1 MPGKCIE
8 DFEVGDVSYSPARTV
23 TETDVVTYSWVSGDV
38 NPMHTD
44 AEFSARSPLGQRIAH
59 GTLGMSI
66 ATGLSARIGQLDGT
80 AIAALGVDE
89 WRFEKPIFLGDTIT
103 LRTTVV
109 EARVTSKP
117 DRGVLV
123 RRMDLLNQRGER
135 VQTGLMT
142 TMVRTRAGLAQ
153 ASAGG
158 PAPDSPASGAP
169 VPDSP
174 APGAP
179 APAHS

>member
-1 MPGKCIE
+1 VAGKTIDEFTVGEVALSPG
-8 DFEVGDVSYSPARTV
+8 RTV
-23 TETDVVTYSWVSGDV
+23 TETDIVTYSWVSGDT

-44 AEFSARSPLGQRIAH
+44 AVHAAKSPIGQRIAH
-59 GTLGMSI
+59 GTLVLSI

-89 WRFEKPIFLGDTIT
+89 WKFLKPVFINDTIY

-109 EARVTSKP
+109 EARVSSKP

-123 RRMDLLNQRGER
+123 RRMEILNQHGEV

-142 TMVRTRAGLAQ
+142 TMVARK
-153 ASAGG
+153 S
-158 PAPDSPASGAP
+158 DSPSKR
-169 VPDSP
+169 
-174 APGAP
+174 
-179 APAHS
+179 

>member
-1 MPGKCIE
+1 MPGKHIE
-8 DFEVGDVSYSPARTV
+8 EFTVGEVVLSPGRTV
-23 TETDVVTYSWVSGDV
+23 TETDVVTYSWVSGDT

-44 AEFSARSPLGQRIAH
+44 AVHAAKSPIGQRIAH
-59 GTLGMSI
+59 GTLVMSI

-89 WRFEKPIFLGDTIT
+89 WKFLKPVFINDTIY

-109 EARVTSKP
+109 EARVSSKP

-123 RRMDLLNQRGER
+123 RRMDVLNQHGEV

-142 TMVRTRAGLAQ
+142 TMVTRKTDT
-153 ASAGG
+153 SA
-158 PAPDSPASGAP
+158 D
-169 VPDSP
+169 
-174 APGAP
+174 
-179 APAHS
+179 

>member
-1 MPGKCIE
+1 MPGKHIE
-8 DFEVGDVSYSPARTV
+8 EFTVGQVVLSPGRTV
-23 TETDVVTYSWVSGDV
+23 TETDVVTYSWVSGDT

-44 AEFSARSPLGQRIAH
+44 AVHAAKSPIGQRIAH
-59 GTLGMSI
+59 GTLVMSI

-89 WRFEKPIFLGDTIT
+89 WKFLKPVFINDTIY

-109 EARVTSKP
+109 EARVSSKP

-123 RRMDLLNQRGER
+123 RRMDVLNQHGEV

-142 TMVRTRAGLAQ
+142 TMVTRKTDT
-153 ASAGG
+153 SA
-158 PAPDSPASGAP
+158 D
-169 VPDSP
+169 
-174 APGAP
+174 
-179 APAHS
+179 

>member
-1 MPGKCIE
+1 MAGKTIDEFTVGEVALSPG
-8 DFEVGDVSYSPARTV
+8 RTV
-23 TETDVVTYSWVSGDV
+23 TETDIVTYSWVSGDT

-44 AEFSARSPLGQRIAH
+44 AVHAAKSPIGQRIAH
-59 GTLGMSI
+59 GTLVLSI

-89 WRFEKPIFLGDTIT
+89 WKFLKPVFINDTIY

-109 EARVTSKP
+109 EARVSSKP

-123 RRMDLLNQRGER
+123 RRMEILNQHGEV

-142 TMVRTRAGLAQ
+142 TMVARK
-153 ASAGG
+153 SD
-158 PAPDSPASGAP
+158 APSKR
-169 VPDSP
+169 
-174 APGAP
+174 
-179 APAHS
+179 

>member
-1 MPGKCIE
+1 MTGKCIE
-8 DFEVGDVSYSPARTV
+8 DFEVGEVAVSPGRTV
-23 TETDVVTYSWVSGDV
+23 TETDVVTYSWVSGDT

-44 AEFSARSPLGQRIAH
+44 AEFSARSPMGQRIAH

-66 ATGLSARIGQLDGT
+66 VTGLSARLGQLDGT

-89 WRFEKPIFLGDTIT
+89 WRFEKPILLGDTVT

-109 EARVTSKP
+109 EARTTSKP

-142 TMVRTRAGLAQ
+142 TMVLTRAGLA
-153 ASAGG
+153 AKKAED
-158 PAPDSPASGAP
+158 AKNNDDSSEKAES
-169 VPDSP
+169 
-174 APGAP
+174 
-179 APAHS
+179 

>member
-1 MPGKCIE
+1 MTGKTIDEFAVGEVSVSPG
-8 DFEVGDVSYSPARTV
+8 RTV
-23 TETDVVTYSWVSGDV
+23 TETDVVAYAWVSGDS

-44 AEFSARSPLGQRIAH
+44 AVHATKSPIGQRIAH
-59 GTLGMSI
+59 GTLVMSI

-89 WRFEKPIFLGDTIT
+89 WKFLKPVLINDTIY

-109 EARVTSKP
+109 EARPSSKP

-123 RRMDLLNQRGER
+123 RRMDILNQHGDV

-142 TMVRTRAGLAQ
+142 TMVVRKTA
-153 ASAGG
+153 
-158 PAPDSPASGAP
+158 APHDR
-169 VPDSP
+169 
-174 APGAP
+174 
-179 APAHS
+179 